1 MGQTRTK
8 VVETAIDPEKQ
19 RKIEELGKKSPETAE
34 IKEKQKK
41 TKPQKVRSKRY
52 KQSLTLIDNSKIYPM
67 GEAIETI
74 KKTADTKFDSSI
86 EAHINLGFSADKADH
101 QIRTLVS
108 LPHKTGKVA
117 KLLVFTNKNKEEIK
131 KLGAEIGTETT
142 LKEIE
147 KGKVE
152 FDNLSGAR
160 ITKLEEIDKII
171 ADSAWMPALA
181 KVAKVL
187 GPKGLMPNPKSGTV
201 TDDPLSAV
209 KEFSSGK
216 VELKSEKSPIIH
228 VQIGNSSFKENQLQE
243 NLTSIISAIYSAR
256 PEGFKKELIKTI
268 YLSSTMGPSIKVETS
283 IGPDA

>member
-19 RKIEELGKKSPETAE
+19 KKIEGFEKKSPETAE
-34 IKEKQKK
+34 VKEKQKK

-52 KQSLTLIDNSKIYPM
+52 KQSLTLIDNSKIYPVS
-67 GEAIETI
+67 EAIETI
-74 KKTADTKFDSSI
+74 KKTADTKFNSSI
-86 EAHINLGFSADKADH
+86 EAHINLGLSTDKADH
-101 QIRTLVS
+101 QVRTLVS

-117 KLLVFTNKNKEEIK
+117 KLLVFTNKNNEEIK
-131 KLGAEIGTETT
+131 KLSAKIGTETT

-152 FDNLSGAR
+152 FD
-160 ITKLEEIDKII
+160 KII

-181 KVAKVL
+181 RVAKVL

-216 VELKSEKSPIIH
+216 VELKSEKFPIIH
-228 VQIGNSSFKENQLQE
+228 VQIGNSSFKEDQLKE